1 MPFGV
6 QLVHNQ
12 LIRFHGNNCQMVNQH
27 IIRHFGHHPGF
38 RNFLLFFLFS
48 FLKTSVNCKNKI
60 LDAKLKKKSQNYI
73 FNKLTVLKAKTI
85 LHK

>member
-27 IIRHFGHHPGF
+27 IIRHFGRHPGF
-38 RNFLLFFLFS
+38 RKFLLFFLFS

-60 LDAKLKKKSQNYI
+60 LDAKLKKEPKLHFQQTCCFESKNY
-73 FNKLTVLKAKTI
+73 FA
-85 LHK
+85 